1 MRTFITWLYSS
12 FPSLAD
18 HLPPVLLYLGLWV
31 VIVLALAV
39 LAWFVWFLVASI
51 LFRIFNRVVDL
62 FFGSVEL
69 LSRLTF
75 GKQEISDPM
84 HPVIQRVVIVEDRRH
99 HGEVEPKA

>member
-1 MRTFITWLYSS
+1 MKTFITWLYTT
-12 FPSLAD
+12 FPGLAD
-18 HLPPVLLYLGLWV
+18 HLPPALLYLGLWAV
-31 VIVLALAV
+31 VVLVLAV
-39 LAWFVWFLVASI
+39 LSWFVWFLVASV

-62 FFGSVEL
+62 FFGSLEL

-99 HGEVEPKA
+99 HGEGESKA